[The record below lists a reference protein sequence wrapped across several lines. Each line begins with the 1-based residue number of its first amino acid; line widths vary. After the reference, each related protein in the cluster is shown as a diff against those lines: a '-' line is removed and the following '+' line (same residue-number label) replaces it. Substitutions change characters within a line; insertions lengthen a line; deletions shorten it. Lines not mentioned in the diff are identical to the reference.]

1 MGEQIVRIATF
12 CSRKDILRN
21 SVHPYRRGIWRLRPT
36 GAPHS
41 RCTESDKTQREDLQK
56 IPFNAD
62 LLRWL
67 KANIPVHATVSGN
80 IAVLQLWAG
89 LLLGFFFCLRISEIL
104 ALTDDDIKFNEDN
117 GVVAVSILIRVIK

>member
-1 MGEQIVRIATF
+1 M
-12 CSRKDILRN
+12 
-21 SVHPYRRGIWRLRPT
+21 
-36 GAPHS
+36 
-41 RCTESDKTQREDLQK
+41 QK